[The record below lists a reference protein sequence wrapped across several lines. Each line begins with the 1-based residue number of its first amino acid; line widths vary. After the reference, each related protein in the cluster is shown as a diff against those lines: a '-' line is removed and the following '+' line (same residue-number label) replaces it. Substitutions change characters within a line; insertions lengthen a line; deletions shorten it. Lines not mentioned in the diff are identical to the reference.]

1 MVLAFALAG
10 CSSTDA
16 DDDANAE
23 NESPAAGATDAEDSA
38 SEDAQPSESTT
49 SDATAADAADL
60 AEDADLAKESPAVS
74 PDDAIA
80 TAKDEAKNGT
90 VHAIE
95 LDFDRHD
102 DVWQYEVK
110 IIDGTTD
117 YDIEVDADSGE
128 VGKVEKDSTD
138 DKEIAIDLSDPMTFD
153 EALKLAQ
160 DKGSGRLESWKL
172 ESDDGRVEYQFD
184 FEDSGQETEVTVDV
198 ESQRVTIDD

>member
-1 MVLAFALAG
+1 MVLTFALAG
-10 CSSTDA
+10 CSSTGA
-16 DDDANAE
+16 NDDGGTE
-23 NESPAAGATDAEDSA
+23 NESPAAGASDAEDSA
-38 SEDAQPSESTT
+38 SEEAQPSESTT
-49 SDATAADAADL
+49 SDSTTSDAAGL

-80 TAKDEAKNGT
+80 AAKDEAKNGT

-95 LDFDRHD
+95 LDFDRHSD
-102 DVWQYEVK
+102 AWQYEVK

-198 ESQRVTIDD
+198 ESKRVTIDD